1 MKALSSAFWKLWSDM
16 PSPLPIKQTAPSR
29 SGCTQPNSGKG
40 HETDI
45 RNQEVLNKGALLLKD
60 TIENQNNGFENYET
74 RIEESL
80 FGYPEQQIESVSR
93 NASIF
98 FDLRWFRFLESL
110 DLSQVMGGDVT
121 FHYVVVT
128 CRENGQLA
136 AICPFLICRNP
147 NIYFLYSL
155 DKYFFLNWAE
165 EAARVD
171 PERAGRYRILVWLTR
186 LYRALIQAAG
196 VRTDGWILAVSPLS
210 HRGGIAIDPSTSPEQ
225 SREMIHLVVERLK
238 EQGRQETLPVCF
250 FGIEERQTQ
259 LRSSLCENG
268 FQELFLVYDHAIP
281 VSNLE
286 TMDEYLQRFRS
297 SGRRLLRKEMNAPS
311 DNGIRFE
318 SVHDLSLYRSEIAEC
333 YERTYNRY
341 GSEHFH
347 HCETFWDKLGRYL
360 YPNAEAV
367 IAFEEDR
374 VLGFSLLLGKKDL
387 WFYRVGRCYDVIAK
401 RAAIYF
407 NLAFYE
413 PLKRALVEPYGQ
425 IWLGAGASETKGR
438 RGGIS
443 HALYSH
449 VWFPRKRERLLL
461 MPYLDNFSKISR
473 TTQANASCPSS
484 YLHQDQIA
492 SDS

>member
-1 MKALSSAFWKLWSDM
+1 MTN
-16 PSPLPIKQTAPSR
+16 PLPIKWQVPSR
-29 SGCTQPNSGKG
+29 SGSTQPNSGKRQ
-40 HETDI
+40 ETDI
-45 RNQEVLNKGALLLKD
+45 RNHEVLDKGVLLLKD
-60 TIENQNNGFENYET
+60 NPKEQNGGFENYET
-74 RIEESL
+74 TIEESL
-80 FGYPEQQIESVSR
+80 FGYPERQIESVSS

-110 DLSQVMGGDVT
+110 DLSHVVGGDVT
-121 FHYVVVT
+121 FRYVVVT
-128 CRENGQLA
+128 YRGNGQLA
-136 AICPFLICRNP
+136 AICPFLVCRNP
-147 NIYFLYSL
+147 NIYFLYSM

-165 EAARVD
+165 EASRVD
-171 PERAGRYRILVWLTR
+171 PEGAGRYRILVWLTR

-210 HRGGIAIDPSTSPEQ
+210 HRGGIAIDPSISSGQ
-225 SREMIHLVVERLK
+225 SRKITHLVVERLK
-238 EQGRQETLPVCF
+238 EQGRQETMPVCF
-250 FGIEERQTQ
+250 FGIEERQSQ
-259 LRSSLCENG
+259 LRSSLCEED

-297 SGRRLLRKEMNAPS
+297 SGRRLLRKEMTAPS

-333 YERTYNRY
+333 YARTYNRY

-347 HCETFWDKLGRYL
+347 HCEMFWDKLGRYL

-367 IAFEEDR
+367 IAFEQDR

-387 WFYRVGRCYDVIAK
+387 WFYRVGRCYDAVSK
-401 RAAIYF
+401 RAAVYF

-413 PLKRALVEPYGQ
+413 PLKRARVQSYGK

-461 MPYLDNFSKISR
+461 LPYLENFSKISR
-473 TTQANASCPSS
+473 TTQSKASCPSS
-484 YLHQDQIA
+484 YLHQDQIV
-492 SDS
+492 SDG